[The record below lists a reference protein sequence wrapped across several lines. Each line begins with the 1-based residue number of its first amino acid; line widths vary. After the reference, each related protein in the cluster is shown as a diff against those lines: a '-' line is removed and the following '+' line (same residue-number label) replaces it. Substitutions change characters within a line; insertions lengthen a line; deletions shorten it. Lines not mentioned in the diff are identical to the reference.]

1 MRLHMLNT
9 EEKKKALQEIEFF
22 LREYKRTDYMLA
34 KLWREQHE
42 IESAINE
49 RVHLIFD
56 HKNMIERVKS
66 FEGKKVMYNAD
77 ESHIEIL
84 NVSNVK
90 LDKWEVRLDGEG
102 VQLSSQDER
111 IWKAYGITI
120 KYDQLEKEL
129 EKITIV
135 TDDLNYDTFVRD
147 IERKRE
153 LRHKEAKEF
162 IDQKYDAMLK
172 EFKTYYDAREKPEE
186 LELHDLCLCG
196 REDLLDKIANV
207 PLGRL
212 KAYVLNVPDP
222 EERFDVREGYLP
234 VTSDKVQASKCNVF
248 KEA

>member
-1 MRLHMLNT
+1 MLNT

-49 RVHLIFD
+49 RVHQIFD
-56 HKNMIERVKS
+56 RNNLIDRVKS
-66 FEGKKVMYNAD
+66 FVGKKIMYGSG

-84 NVSNVK
+84 NVSSVK

-102 VQLSSQDER
+102 VQIDDER

-129 EKITIV
+129 ERITIV
-135 TDDLNYDTFVRD
+135 NDDMTYDLLVEA
-147 IERKRE
+147 IECKRADR
-153 LRHKEAKEF
+153 LKEVKEF
-162 IDQKYDAMLK
+162 IDKKYDSMLK

-186 LELHDLCLCG
+186 LELHDLSSCCG
-196 REDLLDKIANV
+196 SDLLDKIANV
-207 PLGRL
+207 SLGRL
-212 KAYVLNVPDP
+212 RSFVLKVPDP
-222 EERFDVREGYLP
+222 DERFDVREADLP
-234 VTSDKVQASKCNVF
+234 ITGDKVRPTKCNVL
-248 KEA
+248 KEV